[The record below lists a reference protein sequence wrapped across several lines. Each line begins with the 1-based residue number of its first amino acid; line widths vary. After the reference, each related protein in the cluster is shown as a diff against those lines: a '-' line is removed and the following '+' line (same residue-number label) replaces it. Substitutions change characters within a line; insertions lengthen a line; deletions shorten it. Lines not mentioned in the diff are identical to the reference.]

1 MPPRHPAGLS
11 SCCGMSRGEFPSVT
25 PAKAFFTMG
34 APILHYE
41 QREFFSTP
49 HHTYAPLYVTRV
61 LAHAR

>member
-1 MPPRHPAGLS
+1 
-11 SCCGMSRGEFPSVT
+11 MSRGEFPSVT